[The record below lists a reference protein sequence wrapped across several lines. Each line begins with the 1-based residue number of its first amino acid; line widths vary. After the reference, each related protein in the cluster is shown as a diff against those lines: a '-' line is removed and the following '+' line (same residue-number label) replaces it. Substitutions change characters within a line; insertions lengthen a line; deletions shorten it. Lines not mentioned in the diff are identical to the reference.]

1 MTIYVIAHTGGEYD
15 DWFYDNVGYCT
26 TREAAEDLAKKLN
39 EEKIKSRKL
48 DIVKSSLYNIA
59 HNLFTKENNS
69 PKPEEKK
76 PVFDQGRKADK
87 EYCKQHQ
94 RNVAN
99 WKATIEKKYY
109 EDYRKYTIAMVDFC
123 NNYSEEHFT
132 EDMIDTIVLPSYET
146 EFEYV
151 IEELEE
157 LKDV

>member
-1 MTIYVIAHTGGEYD
+1 MTIYVIVHTGGEYE
-15 DWFYDNVGYCT
+15 DWFHDNVGYCT
-26 TREAAEDLAKKLN
+26 TREAAEATAKKLL
-39 EEKIKSRKL
+39 EDRIKS
-48 DIVKSSLYNIA
+48 IKSSSVKQDLYYVA
-59 HNLFTKENNS
+59 HSIFVKENDS
-69 PKPEEKK
+69 PKPEEQK
-76 PVFDQGRKADK
+76 PVFDQNRKADK

-99 WKATIEKKYY
+99 WKATVEKKYY
-109 EDYRKYTIAMVDFC
+109 EEYRKYTIAMVDFC

-132 EDMIDTIVLPSYET
+132 EDMIDNRTLQSYEI